1 MEYNN
6 EKTVNEIKK
15 LLSMIEYDAQ
25 NMNDSSREE
34 ERIRLE
40 ATYEELECM
49 WRTLEI
55 VGNYVERAKTLI
67 DKMLDEREDMEAEDE
82 GE

>member
-15 LLSMIEYDAQ
+15 LLDMIEYDAQ
-25 NMNDSSREE
+25 KMHNGPREK

-40 ATYEELECM
+40 ATSEELECM
-49 WRTLEI
+49 WRTCELMEDYI
-55 VGNYVERAKTLI
+55 GRAKTLI
-67 DKMLDEREDMEAEDE
+67 GKMLDEREDMEAEDE